1 MKNYLF
7 APFKDDEEKITHF
20 NYLDKNL
27 DHNEL
32 ILFIG
37 RLESY
42 YDVIINKLQSEHEE
56 LKAECSTWN
65 NEEVKALKKEIKT
78 LKQNNHYK
86 KNLTLEIEG
95 LKADNDKLIDK
106 VNKLQGIINEDDA
119 DYNSLDGQFNKL
131 ENENAR
137 LKDELQ
143 AVNDN
148 YNNDHKVH
156 NEYADG
162 LLAEIKEL
170 QAEVKEKEKQ

>member
-1 MKNYLF
+1 M
-7 APFKDDEEKITHF
+7 
-20 NYLDKNL
+20 
-27 DHNEL
+27 
-32 ILFIG
+32 
-37 RLESY
+37 
-42 YDVIINKLQSEHEE
+42 
-56 LKAECSTWN
+56 
-65 NEEVKALKKEIKT
+65 
-78 LKQNNHYK
+78 
-86 KNLTLEIEG
+86 
-95 LKADNDKLIDK
+95 
-106 VNKLQGIINEDDA
+106 NKLQGIINEDDA